1 MRRRYRR
8 FFGIGS
14 NVRPAGSIPA
24 ALNRLEPRGIHY
36 RGMQNPSTALEKP
49 SEILFQ
55 RAYQF
60 CFVQAVVFQT
70 AAEQNGRHA
79 SE

>member
-1 MRRRYRR
+1 
-8 FFGIGS
+8 
-14 NVRPAGSIPA
+14 
-24 ALNRLEPRGIHY
+24 
-36 RGMQNPSTALEKP
+36 MQNPSTALKKP

-60 CFVQAVVFQT
+60 LFVQAVVFHT
-70 AAEQNGRHA
+70 AGEQNGRHA

>member
-1 MRRRYRR
+1 MPDVTGFCELVTLKRDTGRS
-8 FFGIGS
+8 FH
-14 NVRPAGSIPA
+14 
-24 ALNRLEPRGIHY
+24 ALFPPQEVLLEPREIHY
-36 RGMQNPSTALEKP
+36 RGMQNPSTALKKP

-70 AAEQNGRHA
+70 AA
-79 SE
+79 